1 MNIDLVLGLTL
12 MLVGTLLIIAAVFR
26 SLGHS
31 WTLGAYDIWVLP
43 VTGILLV
50 LVGRWVLT

>member
-1 MNIDLVLGLTL
+1 MNIDLALGLTL

-26 SLGHS
+26 SLGHT

-50 LVGRWVLT
+50 LVGRWVLA